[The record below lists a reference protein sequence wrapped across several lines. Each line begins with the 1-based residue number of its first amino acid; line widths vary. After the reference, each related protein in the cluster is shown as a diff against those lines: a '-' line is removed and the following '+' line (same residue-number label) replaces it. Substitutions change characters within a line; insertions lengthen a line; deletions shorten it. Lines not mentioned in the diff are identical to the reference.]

1 MMFQQMDLFPENNKI
16 SDAEFQVIWNSEKS
30 LVEVQRELELM
41 NTRREETK
49 AFYTNPELVSDIVND
64 LPDFSE
70 EESLTILEPSVGT
83 GSFIWALAN
92 KYREK
97 RIHFLLIDINS
108 NSLALVKELL
118 KRFPISNADFRFIE
132 SDFFDVELIDED
144 VDLVVGNP
152 PFGGTKKK
160 PGYISSNLAT
170 QFLEKLLE
178 TKSFISLVLP
188 KSVISAPSFSE
199 FRDYLYNYSVKSIVD
214 FGENGF
220 KGVKI
225 ETINMMIDNVSDN
238 ETSEEILVKSFITGD
253 ERKVSKQYVMSDR
266 YPYWLLYR
274 NNFFDRVAEK
284 MNFGQF
290 DSFRDRQITK
300 KMSVPKSDNSIRVLK
315 SRNFPDGSHDIVDID
330 GYDMYVSRDV
340 LNELQIS
347 KYVNQ
352 DVYMMPNLTYKPRS
366 MKLPKNMLVDGSLA
380 LLIPKKK
387 KPTQSQLRYFSSTE
401 FRKFYKIAR
410 NYGTRS
416 LNIDNLSSYFFGYL
430 KE

>member
-1 MMFQQMDLFPENNKI
+1 
-16 SDAEFQVIWNSEKS
+16 
-30 LVEVQRELELM
+30 
-41 NTRREETK
+41 
-49 AFYTNPELVSDIVND
+49 
-64 LPDFSE
+64 
-70 EESLTILEPSVGT
+70 
-83 GSFIWALAN
+83 
-92 KYREK
+92 
-97 RIHFLLIDINS
+97 
-108 NSLALVKELL
+108 
-118 KRFPISNADFRFIE
+118 
-132 SDFFDVELIDED
+132 
-144 VDLVVGNP
+144 
-152 PFGGTKKK
+152 
-160 PGYISSNLAT
+160 
-170 QFLEKLLE
+170 
-178 TKSFISLVLP
+178 
-188 KSVISAPSFSE
+188 
-199 FRDYLYNYSVKSIVD
+199 
-214 FGENGF
+214 
-220 KGVKI
+220 
-225 ETINMMIDNVSDN
+225 MIDNVSDN